1 MRIALGQLWQE
12 TNTLNPLRTT
22 RENFAAFGV
31 LRGETMLREMSQT
44 NELGGMM
51 QALRAWPAPPELVG
65 LVRLPAW
72 PAGLLTAETFEWIK
86 REFVESL
93 QAAGKVDAVLLALH
107 GSLVGEH
114 HPDVEGEILQAV
126 RDIIGPDTPL
136 VATLDLHAH
145 VTSRMVAAAD
155 ALVLF
160 HTIPHVDVQDTGRR
174 GAEVL
179 RRILFEGAKP
189 VVAWQPVPVVLPAEV
204 ANSEAPGNVAALRK
218 VKLQAL
224 EQLPG
229 VLAAGVATVQPWL
242 DVPGLGSAVV
252 VVTDG
257 DCEFA
262 RSACAEFAVD
272 LWNQREQYLPRL
284 TELPEAIQVALQ
296 GDGLTV
302 LSDSADATTSGSIG
316 NGTAFLAEV
325 LRHDWPRPACLAMF
339 APHIVEQAEASGV
352 GATIDCLF
360 GADPPTDFVQPL
372 RCSMV
377 VERIFPTSF
386 TLSGHL
392 GSNLKIDLGTSVLLR
407 KGNVCL
413 VVTSRSGPHFAPE
426 LFRAAGLEPFTAQLV
441 VAKSPCG
448 FRAAYRHAAARI
460 LNVRSPGAAP
470 ADFWK
475 YPFHQIT
482 HPVWPWDEFSWSPAP
497 QIISR
502 RDPGNA

>member
-22 RENFAAFGV
+22 RASFEEFGV
-31 LRGETMLREMSQT
+31 LRGETMLREMSET
-44 NELGGMM
+44 NELGGMI
-51 QALRAWPAPPELVG
+51 QSLRAWPIPPELVG

-72 PAGLLTAETFEWIK
+72 PAGLLTANTFDWIK
-86 REFVESL
+86 EEIVGSL
-93 QAAGKVDAVLLALH
+93 RAAGKVDAVLLALH
-107 GSLVGEH
+107 GSLVGEQ

-126 RDIIGPDTPL
+126 REVIGPRIPL
-136 VATLDLHAH
+136 VATLDLHAF
-145 VTSRMVAAAD
+145 VTPAMIAAAD

-160 HTIPHVDVQDTGRR
+160 HTIPHVDVLSTGRR

-179 RRILFEGAKP
+179 RRIMLEGAKP
-189 VVAWQPVPVVLPAEV
+189 VVAWQPIPVVLPAEV
-204 ANSEAPGNVAALRK
+204 ANSEEAGNVAAVRK
-218 VKLQAL
+218 AKLQAL
-224 EQLPG
+224 EQRRE

-257 DCEFA
+257 DAKLAE
-262 RSACAEFAVD
+262 SACAELARD
-272 LWNQREQYLPRL
+272 LWNQREQYLPTL
-284 TELPEAIQVALQ
+284 TELPEAIQIALQ

-325 LRHDWPRPACLAMF
+325 LKHEWSRPACLAMF
-339 APHIVEQAEASGV
+339 APHIVQQAAAAGV

-360 GADPPTDFVQPL
+360 GTIPPTDFVQPL
-372 RCSMV
+372 RATMRV
-377 VERIFPTSF
+377 DAVFPTNF

-407 KGNVCL
+407 QGNVCL

-426 LFRAAGLEPFTAQLV
+426 LFRAAGIEPFTAQLV

-448 FRAAYRHAAARI
+448 FRAAYREAASRI

-482 HPVWPWDEFSWSPAP
+482 HPVWPWDKFSWSPQPAVVAK
-497 QIISR
+497 
-502 RDPGNA
+502 GTAG

>member
-12 TNTLNPLRTT
+12 TNTLNPLRTS
-22 RENFAAFGV
+22 RENFEAFGV
-31 LRGETMLREMSQT
+31 LRGDGMLREMKST
-44 NELGGMM
+44 NELGGMI
-51 QALRAWPAPPELVG
+51 QSLESWPTPPELVG

-72 PAGLLTAETFEWIK
+72 PAGLLTAETFAWIK
-86 REFVESL
+86 QEFIDSL
-93 QAAGKVDAVLLALH
+93 RAAGRVDAVLLALH
-107 GSLVGEH
+107 GSLVGEG
-114 HPDVEGEILQAV
+114 HPDVEAEILQAV
-126 RDIIGPDTPL
+126 REVIGPRIPL
-136 VATLDLHAH
+136 VATLDLHAW
-145 VTSRMVAAAD
+145 VTPAMIAAAD

-160 HTIPHVDVQDTGRR
+160 HTIPHVDVMSTGRR

-189 VVAWQPVPVVLPAEV
+189 TVAWQPIPGVLPAEV
-204 ANSEAPGNVAALRK
+204 ATSEEPGNVAARRK
-218 VKLQAL
+218 AKLQEL
-224 EQLPG
+224 EQRKD

-252 VVTDG
+252 IVTDG
-257 DCEFA
+257 DA
-262 RSACAEFAVD
+262 ALAKSACAELAAD
-272 LWNQREQYLPRL
+272 LWSQRQQYLPTL
-284 TELPEAIQVALQ
+284 TELPEAVRIAQQ

-316 NGTAFLAEV
+316 NGTAFLAEAMK
-325 LRHDWPRPACLAMF
+325 HDWPRPACLAMF
-339 APHIVEQAEASGV
+339 APHIVQQAELAGV

-360 GADPPTDFVQPL
+360 GTIPPTDFVKPL
-372 RCSMV
+372 PATMR
-377 VERIFPTSF
+377 VERIFPAAF

-407 KGNVCL
+407 QGNVCL

-426 LFRAAGLEPFTAQLV
+426 LFRAAGLEPFEAQLL

-448 FRAAYRHAAARI
+448 FRAAYREAASRI

-475 YPFHQIT
+475 SPFHNIT
-482 HPVWPWDEFSWSPAP
+482 RPLWPWDEFEWTP
-497 QIISR
+497 QPMIKS
-502 RDPGNA
+502 

>member
-12 TNTLNPLRTT
+12 TNTFNPLRTT
-22 RENFAAFGV
+22 RENFETFGV
-31 LRGETMLREMSQT
+31 LRGEAMLREMSQT
-44 NELGGMM
+44 NELGGMI
-51 QALRAWPAPPELVG
+51 QSLQAWPTPPELVG

-72 PAGLLTAETFEWIK
+72 PAGLLTAETFDWIK
-86 REFVESL
+86 QEFVGSL
-93 QAAGKVDAVLLALH
+93 RAAGKVDAVLLALH
-107 GSLVGEH
+107 GSLVGEE
-114 HPDVEGEILQAV
+114 HPDVDGEILQAV
-126 RDIIGPDTPL
+126 RAVVGPQTPL

-145 VTSRMVAAAD
+145 VTPAMIAAAD

-160 HTIPHVDVQDTGRR
+160 HTIPHVDVQNTGRR
-174 GAEVL
+174 GAELL
-179 RRILFEGAKP
+179 RRILYEGAKP

-204 ANSEAPGNVAALRK
+204 ANSEQPGNVAALRK
-218 VKLQAL
+218 AKLQAL
-224 EQLPG
+224 EQRQDILT
-229 VLAAGVATVQPWL
+229 AGVATVQPWL
-242 DVPGLGSAVV
+242 DVAGLGSAVV

-257 DCEFA
+257 DRSLAE
-262 RSACAEFAVD
+262 SACAELAAD
-272 LWNQREQYLPRL
+272 LWNERELYLPTL
-284 TELPEAIQVALQ
+284 TELPAAVKIALE

-325 LRHDWPRPACLAMF
+325 LQHDWPRPACLAMF
-339 APHIVEQAEASGV
+339 APHIVQQAEAAGV
-352 GATIDCLF
+352 GATLNCLF
-360 GADPPTDFVQPL
+360 GTIPPTDFVQPL
-372 RCSMV
+372 RATMV
-377 VERIFPTSF
+377 VEKIFPTAF

-407 KGNVCL
+407 QGNVCL

-426 LFRAAGLEPFTAQLV
+426 LFRAAGIEPFTAQLL

-448 FRAAYRHAAARI
+448 FRAAYREAASRI

-482 HPVWPWDEFSWSPAP
+482 HPVWPWDEFSWVPSP
-497 QIISR
+497 QVKS
-502 RDPGNA
+502 NAI